1 MTDTIP
7 FVDSENHQDLLK
19 KSGDFKYSDISTKL
33 NEDGYCIVDLEI
45 EDKLI
50 DRVNKDVEKE
60 IVKKPELTAN
70 EKYAVKMLKSGYKI
84 KSIMLQTKLTK
95 QRIKE
100 LRKENL

>member
-1 MTDTIP
+1 MKKTSLILVATFCLQGI
-7 FVDSENHQDLLK
+7 FSQEISKENK
-19 KSGDFKYSDISTKL
+19 TPEKKL
-33 NEDGYCIVDLEI
+33 N
-45 EDKLI
+45 
-50 DRVNKDVEKE
+50 EKE

>member
-1 MTDTIP
+1 MATRLGKFELP
-7 FVDSENHQDLLK
+7 NR
-19 KSGDFKYSDISTKL
+19 
-33 NEDGYCIVDLEI
+33 
-45 EDKLI
+45 LI
-50 DRVNKDVEKE
+50 KE
-60 IVKKPELTAN
+60 EETAN